1 MDFLDFII
9 FFIWV
14 FIFHMFFSF
23 RRKRYKRPVLKKYHR
38 RGFWI
43 KVMASLAYSMF
54 VLYLSP
60 GDTTLLYY
68 PEGVN
73 IYRLILDDP
82 THFSILVQPAAQFD
96 QALLTDISNS
106 GYFDHESNFM
116 VARFVA
122 IFSFFTMGKFLAIN
136 LFFSMFAFTG
146 AWRLYRFFFEQYEY
160 LHKHFAIAI
169 VFLPTFVFWSSGI
182 LKDSLCIAALGWIT
196 YSMHSIFY
204 TKNNVFRNLLLLVFF
219 IWLLAMV
226 KVYILLSYMPFFILF
241 LLLKNLKLIQ
251 SRIARAGL
259 VLFFLALSI
268 VGFLSMSENIENALG
283 KFAGEGLTKSIQN
296 YQEIYSSQIKAQ
308 DSNFSLGV
316 EFDGTPQSLLK
327 MAPAAIVATFYRPF
341 LWESKKLSTLL
352 SSVESLL
359 MMMFTLYVMF
369 KVGFVKF
376 FVTIFRSPIVLY
388 CFLFALIF
396 GLFVG
401 ATTLNFGSL
410 VRYKIPAMPF
420 YVISLIMI
428 LDFHG
433 KIKKNP
439 G

>member
-14 FIFHMFFSF
+14 FIFHVFFSY

-82 THFSILVQPAAQFD
+82 SYFSILVQPAASFD

-136 LFFSMFAFTG
+136 LFFAMFAFTG

-160 LHKHFAIAI
+160 LHKPFAIAI
-169 VFLPTFVFWSSGI
+169 VYLPTFVFWSSGI

-204 TKNNVFRNLLLLVFF
+204 TKNNIFRNLLLLLFF

-226 KVYILLSYMPFFILF
+226 KVYILLSYLPFFILF
-241 LLLKNLKLIQ
+241 LLLKNLKLIR
-251 SRIARAGL
+251 SRFARAAL
-259 VLFFLALSI
+259 VLFFIAMSI
-268 VGFLSMSENIENALG
+268 VGFLSMSENIEDALG

-296 YQEIYSSQIKAQ
+296 YQEIYSHQIKSQ

-359 MMMFTLYVMF
+359 LMMFTLYVMF
-369 KVGFVKF
+369 KVGFIRF
-376 FVTIFRSPIVLY
+376 LATIFRSPIVLY

-401 ATTLNFGSL
+401 STTLNFGSL

-420 YVISLIMI
+420 YVISLYLI

>member
-1 MDFLDFII
+1 
-9 FFIWV
+9 
-14 FIFHMFFSF
+14 
-23 RRKRYKRPVLKKYHR
+23 
-38 RGFWI
+38 
-43 KVMASLAYSMF
+43 MF

-196 YSMHSIFY
+196 YSMNSIFY

-219 IWLLAMV
+219 TWLLALV

-251 SRIARAGL
+251 SRVARAGL
-259 VLFFLALSI
+259 VLFFLSMSI

-369 KVGFVKF
+369 KVGFIKF

>member
-9 FFIWV
+9 FFLWV
-14 FIFHMFFSF
+14 FIFHLFFSF

-82 THFSILVQPAAQFD
+82 SNFSILIKPAAQFD
-96 QALLTDISNS
+96 QALLADISNS

-136 LFFSMFAFTG
+136 LFFAMFAFTG

-160 LHKHFAIAI
+160 LHKQFAIAI

-182 LKDSLCIAALGWIT
+182 LKDSLCIAALGWVT

-204 TKNNVFRNLLLLVFF
+204 TKNNIFRNLLMLLFF
-219 IWLLAMV
+219 TWLLALV

-241 LLLKNLKLIQ
+241 LLLKNLKLIR
-251 SRIARAGL
+251 SRFARAGL
-259 VLFFLALSI
+259 VLFFIAMSI
-268 VGFLSMSENIENALG
+268 VGFLSMSENIEDALG

-296 YQEIYSSQIKAQ
+296 YQEIYSHQIKSQ

-352 SSVESLL
+352 SSIESLL
-359 MMMFTLYVMF
+359 LMIFTLYVMF
-369 KVGFVKF
+369 KVGFIKF

-420 YVISLIMI
+420 YVISLYLI

>member
-1 MDFLDFII
+1 
-9 FFIWV
+9 
-14 FIFHMFFSF
+14 MFFSF
-23 RRKRYKRPVLKKYHR
+23 RRRRYKNLVLKKYHR

-43 KVMASLAYSMF
+43 KVFASLAYSMF

-60 GDTTLLYY
+60 GDTTSLYY

-73 IYRLILDDP
+73 IYKLILDDP
-82 THFSILVQPAAQFD
+82 SNFSILIGSAKNFD
-96 QALLTDISNS
+96 QALLDNISNA
-106 GYFDHESNFM
+106 GYFDEESNFM

-122 IFSFFTMGKFLAIN
+122 IFSFFTFGKFLAIN

-169 VFLPTFVFWSSGI
+169 VYLPTFVFWSSGI
-182 LKDSLCIAALGWIT
+182 LKDSLCIAALGWIS

-204 TKNNVFRNLLLLVFF
+204 TKNNIFRNLMLLIFF
-219 IWLLAMV
+219 TWLMAMV
-226 KVYILLSYMPFFILF
+226 KVYILLSYLPLFILF
-241 LLLKNLKLIQ
+241 LILKNLKLIR
-251 SRIARAGL
+251 SRFARAGL
-259 VLFFLALSI
+259 VIFFIGISI
-268 VGFLSMSENIENALG
+268 VGFLAMSENIEQALG

-296 YQEIYSSQIKAQ
+296 YQEIYSHQAKTV

-341 LWESKKLSTLL
+341 IWESKKLSTLL

-369 KVGFVKF
+369 KVGFIKF

-388 CFLFALIF
+388 CFLFALVF

-420 YVISLIMI
+420 YLISLFMI
-428 LDFHG
+428 LDYHG